1 MLIDNFYNLSSEGEL
16 LLEMSYLAAATAYM
30 DFTDSKSQLLELM
43 LDSEEKS
50 KHEITINAFLSD
62 ISTKTYCWPTIIRQF
77 ANQVSLLER
86 ELIGFEV
93 TQTNP
98 FFEEI
103 AGEDDNFPW
112 DIVDRKTDTVLDALD
127 VSFNFG
133 TVNTAI
139 ENLVENV
146 KEESKSTYTKA
157 GEWLTVGA
165 GSLLEG
171 LGLIGAS
178 SVGEWGTEKFLNRKA
193 NSLDYEIAAAIY
205 AAAIAI
211 DAENFDIGPEIL
223 KQWRE
228 IILKEGKKN
237 NPESKKTT
245 ATFSA
250 GVKVLTQ
257 IVGDLGPQDDD
268 RVPNLKNMKL
278 DKAIVVCKSLGIE
291 LNYLDVRAEVP
302 GQNARSIMMTEN
314 WTVKRQ
320 NPGAGGVHNKNRK
333 VTVYVDR

>member
-1 MLIDNFYNLSSEGEL
+1 MLIDNFYELSSDGEVL
-16 LLEMSYLAAATAYM
+16 LNLCNLAAATVYM
-30 DFTDSKSQLLELM
+30 DFTEATDEILEHVI
-43 LDSEEKS
+43 DTDEK
-50 KHEITINAFLSD
+50 KHRAQAVEAFVND
-62 ISTKTYCWPTIIRQF
+62 IVTANYSWPSIIRQF
-77 ANQVSLLER
+77 SRHVSVLER
-86 ELIGFEV
+86 ELIAFEV

-98 FFEEI
+98 FYEQI
-103 AGEDDNFPW
+103 AGESEDFPW

-165 GSLLEG
+165 GSFLEG
-171 LGLIGAS
+171 FGLIGAS

-245 ATFSA
+245 ATFTA

-278 DKAIVVCKSLGIE
+278 DKAIVVCKSVGIE